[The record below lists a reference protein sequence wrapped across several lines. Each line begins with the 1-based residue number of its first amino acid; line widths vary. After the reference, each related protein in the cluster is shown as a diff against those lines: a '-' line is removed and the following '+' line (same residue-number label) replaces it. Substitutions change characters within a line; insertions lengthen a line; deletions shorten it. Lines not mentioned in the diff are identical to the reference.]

1 MIKKIRDFFEGVQ
14 FEFKKITWPSFE
26 ELRGSIWVVLGMTAL
41 LSIILFVMD
50 KIMSTLVLNLIMG
63 R

>member
-26 ELRGSIWVVLGMTAL
+26 ELRSSIWVVLGMTAL
-41 LSIILFVMD
+41 LSVILFVMD
-50 KIMSTLVLNLIMG
+50 KIMSALVLNLIMG